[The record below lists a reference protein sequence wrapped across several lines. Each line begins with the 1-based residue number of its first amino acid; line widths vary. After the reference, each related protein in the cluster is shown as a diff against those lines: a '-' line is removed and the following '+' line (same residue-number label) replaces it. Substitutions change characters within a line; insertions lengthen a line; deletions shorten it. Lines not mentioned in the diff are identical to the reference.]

1 VGCKDGRKFT
11 VLEATMVKGSMKY
24 KVEYIGGGAAYFGK
38 RQLLSMI
45 QQPAEPQM
53 QQPAESVVEVSNI
66 CQGGSIPSVTC
77 EKTGTTQLT
86 EQMQPVTVTN
96 SGTPLSALASVS
108 GNVTQSEPIRVAATS
123 AMRNVCQQHD
133 SPTPYEEP
141 SRAAAH
147 VDSAVAVAVSGGSA
161 GCVAEGESQNRFK
174 RKLNVFQD
182 PTALASELEPAL
194 EPLDQPTY
202 HGVD

>member
-1 VGCKDGRKFT
+1 
-11 VLEATMVKGSMKY
+11 MVKGSMKY

-53 QQPAESVVEVSNI
+53 QQPAESVVKVSNI
-66 CQGGSIPSVTC
+66 CQGGSIPIVIC
-77 EKTGTTQLT
+77 EKTGTTQPT

-108 GNVTQSEPIRVAATS
+108 SNVTQSEPIHVAATS
-123 AMRNVCQQHD
+123 AMRSARQQQD
-133 SPTPYEEP
+133 PPKPYEEP

-147 VDSAVAVAVSGGSA
+147 VDSAVAVAVAVAGGSTC
-161 GCVAEGESQNRFK
+161 CVAEGESRLNRFK

-182 PTALASELEPAL
+182 PTMLASELEPAL
-194 EPLDQPTY
+194 EPLGQPTY
-202 HGVD
+202 HDVD